1 MFVWHSLLVP
11 QNHPR
16 ARAAIT
22 AIQTQLPQLQMRYD
36 PNVVQSI
43 QYHIDLLRQ
52 LEPGEASKYQQQL
65 NALTTTRPATQTQ
78 TSSRVPPTPRDV
90 PKPPAPPILP
100 PVVPGPSADLPLAL
114 PEVVPSRP
122 VTKPVQP
129 SAPPT
134 DLPPAPPAPTDVPQ
148 PPLRPLP
155 CVPVACAPVACITD
169 IEPKKQLADVQ
180 QRALQVL
187 QKFVPKV
194 KNQSLDEAKKIL
206 LQELRHYI
214 IESSRKNG
222 LIKQKASEIRTGNQV
237 ARHLIAIDFDV
248 TIKTYESLTIALDM
262 CELLYG
268 AEVFKLTKDQ
278 FEEVRTDFHN
288 MVFVYAQALVDN
300 IARMMADSLPSV
312 RDAITSE
319 QEIGQATGVIIDLA
333 MTVHVLEMIHL
344 PRIVLDLESS
354 ATQKKLI
361 KNMIDLFTALQEAL
375 VQIRIGFDD
384 LQVQPLWLK
393 TEQKN
398 FYDLTASVL
407 ATYVDAMPTD
417 ALSVNQKKD
426 LYDKVKT
433 TLNHMH
439 ITVLKMRLGPKP
451 SVS

>member
-1 MFVWHSLLVP
+1 MRNRMQCLIFMFIWHSLLTP
-11 QNHPR
+11 QSHPR
-16 ARAAIT
+16 ARSVIT
-22 AIQTQLPQLQMRYD
+22 AIQNQLPHLQMRYD
-36 PNVVQSI
+36 PNVAQSI

-52 LEPGEASKYQQQL
+52 LAPGEADKYQQQL
-65 NALTTTRPATQTQ
+65 NALMTSRRVTPAQ
-78 TSSRVPPTPRDV
+78 TSPRIPPTPHDV
-90 PKPPAPPILP
+90 PNPSAPPIQNPVISGP
-100 PVVPGPSADLPLAL
+100 PLDSPLAL
-114 PEVVPSRP
+114 PVTRP
-122 VTKPVQP
+122 V
-129 SAPPT
+129 PPT
-134 DLPPAPPAPTDVPQ
+134 PAPTDVPQ

-155 CVPVACAPVACITD
+155 CVPVACAPIACITD
-169 IEPKKQLADVQ
+169 MEPKKQLADIQ

-187 QKFVPKV
+187 QKFVPRV
-194 KNQSLDEAKKIL
+194 KNQPLDEAKKIL

-214 IESSRKNG
+214 VESSRKNG

-248 TIKTYESLTIALDM
+248 TIKTYESLTIALDI

-268 AEVFKLTKDQ
+268 AEVFKLMKDQ

-288 MVFVYAQALVDN
+288 MVFAYAQALVDN
-300 IARMMADSLPSV
+300 MARMMTDSLPSV

-319 QEIGQATGVIIDLA
+319 QEIGQAIGVIIDLA
-333 MTVHVLEMIHL
+333 MTVHVLEMLHL
-344 PRIVLDLESS
+344 PRIAFNLESS

-361 KNMIDLFTALQEAL
+361 KSMIDLFNALQEVL
-375 VQIRIGFDD
+375 VQVRIGFDD

-393 TEQKN
+393 IEQKN

-407 ATYVDAMPTD
+407 AIYVDAMPAD

-439 ITVLKMRLGPKP
+439 ITVLKMRLAPKP